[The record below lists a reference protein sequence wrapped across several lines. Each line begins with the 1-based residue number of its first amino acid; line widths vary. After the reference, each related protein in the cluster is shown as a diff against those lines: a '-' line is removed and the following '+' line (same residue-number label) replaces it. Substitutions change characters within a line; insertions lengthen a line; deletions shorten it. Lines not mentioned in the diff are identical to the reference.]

1 MLERYELTHGDL
13 DRYVLYDVPSTPAPG
28 GGWPLVLALHGGGST
43 PLDMARFCRIVD
55 VARQRGFAILLPAGS
70 GPHPD
75 FLTWNAGRC
84 CGHAA
89 RRETDDVG
97 FLSQVLDTA
106 IDELPINTSRIY
118 ATGISNG
125 GMMSYRLASEL
136 PGRIAAIAPVAGS
149 LVCDPPPLE
158 RLVPVLHFHGTRD
171 EFVPYPGGRGPRSLR
186 RVDFPSVEDSLTRWC
201 QACGVKVDTD
211 AAAAAYQLL
220 DTQRHPAPIANDQ
233 SLSAHRR
240 VLAHS
245 NGTPAVIEVRIDG
258 GGHTW
263 PGVAPPLAFMGPT
276 LLGLLASE
284 MIFDF
289 FDRFTLD
296 Q

>member
-1 MLERYELTHGDL
+1 MLNRYELSHGDL
-13 DRYVLYDVPSTPAPG
+13 DRYVLFQVPSTPAPAV
-28 GGWPLVLALHGGGST
+28 GWPLVLALHGGGST
-43 PLDMARFCRIVD
+43 PLDMARFCRITE
-55 VARQRGFAILLPAGS
+55 VARERGFAIVLPAGS

-89 RRETDDVG
+89 RREVDDVG
-97 FLSQVLDTA
+97 FLAKVLDAA
-106 IDELPINTSRIY
+106 IDELPIDWSRIY

-136 PGRIAAIAPVAGS
+136 PERIAAIAPVAGS
-149 LVCDPPPLE
+149 LVCDPAPLP

-186 RVDFPSVEDSLTRWC
+186 RVDFPSVDDTLTRWC
-201 QACGVKVDTD
+201 GACGVEVDTHSAE
-211 AAAAAYQLL
+211 AAFHPL
-220 DTQRHPAPIANDQ
+220 DTQTDQAPTFNDT

-240 VLAHS
+240 VLARWK
-245 NGTPAVIEVRIDG
+245 GTPAVIEIRIDG

-276 LLGLLASE
+276 LLGLPASE

-289 FDRFTLD
+289 FDRFRME
-296 Q
+296 